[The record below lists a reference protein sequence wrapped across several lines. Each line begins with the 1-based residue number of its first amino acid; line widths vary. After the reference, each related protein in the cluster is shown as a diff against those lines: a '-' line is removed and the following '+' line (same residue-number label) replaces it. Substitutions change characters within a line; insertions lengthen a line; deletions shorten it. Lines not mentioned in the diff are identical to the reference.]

1 MDTLEKVR
9 AILRD
14 TLQLGKRADGLK
26 RESRLLGEIPEFDSM
41 AVVSVLTMV
50 EEEFGIAVADDE
62 LSAEVFETLGSLSD
76 FIARKT
82 STYTRRS
89 RPSSSRARVERFW
102 SSCGGL
108 QPRAQDRPCCVC
120 AAAGR

>member
-14 TLQLGKRADGLK
+14 TLQLGSRADAL
-26 RESRLLGEIPEFDSM
+26 RRDSRLLGEIPEFDSM

-62 LSAEVFETLGSLSD
+62 LSADVFETLGSLSD
-76 FIARKT
+76 FIARKI
-82 STYTRRS
+82 S
-89 RPSSSRARVERFW
+89 A
-102 SSCGGL
+102 
-108 QPRAQDRPCCVC
+108 
-120 AAAGR
+120 